1 MNLFGQY
8 VLIIH
13 VRQEQIHDFFNN
25 IRYNS
30 QKIQTERKK
39 MSEEFEDD
47 HAADL
52 VIEEE
57 KVSLKQPSMYQVVIL
72 NDDFTPME
80 FVVEVLASFFGHS
93 EEQATVIMLN
103 VHQKGKGVCGVFTKD
118 IAETK
123 AMIVNEFSK
132 ENNHPLLCEVESL
145 D

>member
-1 MNLFGQY
+1 
-8 VLIIH
+8 
-13 VRQEQIHDFFNN
+13 
-25 IRYNS
+25 
-30 QKIQTERKK
+30 
-39 MSEEFEDD
+39 MSDEYEED
-47 HAADL
+47 HIGDL
-52 VIEEE
+52 AVENA
-57 KVSLKQPSMYQVVIL
+57 KPKLKPPAKYQVVIL

-80 FVVEVLASFFGHS
+80 FVVDVLVRFFGHNPES
-93 EEQATVIMLN
+93 ATVIMLS

>member
-1 MNLFGQY
+1 
-8 VLIIH
+8 
-13 VRQEQIHDFFNN
+13 
-25 IRYNS
+25 
-30 QKIQTERKK
+30 
-39 MSEEFEDD
+39 MSEEFEGD
-47 HAADL
+47 HISDL

-57 KVSLKQPSMYQVVIL
+57 KASLKQPSMYQVVIL

-80 FVVEVLASFFGHS
+80 FVVEVLGHFFGHS

-103 VHQKGKGVCGVFTKD
+103 VHQKGKGVCGVYTKD

-123 AMIVNEFSK
+123 SMIVNEFSK